1 MAGHPAGARAESSP
15 RWLLWSSSPARCA
28 RLCASSARIS
38 CSSRDTDSVLADSW
52 PLTRESC
59 SRNRPE
65 RFRSNR
71 SYNMHFLSYCV
82 HVGMLHTT

>member
-1 MAGHPAGARAESSP
+1 
-15 RWLLWSSSPARCA
+15 
-28 RLCASSARIS
+28 
-38 CSSRDTDSVLADSW
+38 
-52 PLTRESC
+52 LTRESC

-71 SYNMHFLSYCV
+71 SYNMHYLSYCV